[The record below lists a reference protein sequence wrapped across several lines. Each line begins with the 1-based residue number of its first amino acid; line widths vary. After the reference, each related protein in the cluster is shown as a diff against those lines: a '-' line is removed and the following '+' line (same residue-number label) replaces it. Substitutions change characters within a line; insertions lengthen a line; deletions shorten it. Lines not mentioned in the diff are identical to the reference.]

1 MTKKIF
7 SYEIGDIIN
16 IISKPGKH
24 DYLLV
29 TGFGSD
35 EKNNDDWYNIVVL
48 SSNAYPNAID
58 DDSQISYETAENEY
72 EKVA

>member
-1 MTKKIF
+1 MTSKKF
-7 SYEIGDIIN
+7 TYELGDII
-16 IISKPGKH
+16 SLYTKPGKY

-35 EKNNDDWYNIVVL
+35 ERNNDDWYDIVIL
-48 SSNAYPNAID
+48 SSNAYPD
-58 DDSQISYETAENEY
+58 DIYDGQIALETAENEY